1 MFGFGK
7 PKIKVL
13 EDVCENFEL
22 VSVRKR
28 VKGHVREHYTLR
40 EKSTQNLMKYKVS
53 GVILPV
59 VGDYFVAKVVGENIE
74 NDYEFALINKKTGA
88 ISERRFKSIKQL
100 DENKFCADLIDGTGL
115 AFYYVNADKVGRLR
129 FSKFLAGNFEH
140 PVWMAAVLNNKTHDA
155 VFVGQ
160 DDRLMGRRDE
170 NGKFEPYRFAE
181 TNPFENR
188 YFAVAKNY
196 IGANAKNTEGPY
208 VLVYSNGEVSAEKFS
223 GYMVDLD
230 EKGEIIGISVTFDG
244 SNYMQVGKSGVITE
258 RCWLDLIEQEP
269 ANFRYMPTKWFADEA
284 FISKARR
291 TAMNVLEKRLNKIA
305 TLEDADVTKFEGIVA
320 EIDNKIKTERE
331 NVAEIESAENQKR
344 AEEYKREMKENEVH
358 CAKLAEAY
366 KAAEEEAKR
375 REEERAQQAAR
386 RSTISSLLADKS
398 KDKDKD

>member
-7 PKIKVL
+7 PKIRVV

-74 NDYEFALINKKTGA
+74 NDYEFVLINKKTGA
-88 ISERRFKSIKQL
+88 VSERRFKSIKQL

-115 AFYYVNADKVGRLR
+115 AFYYANADKVGRLR

-196 IGANAKNTEGPY
+196 IGANAKNTEGSY
-208 VLVYSNGEVSAEKFS
+208 VLVYSMVKF
-223 GYMVDLD
+223 
-230 EKGEIIGISVTFDG
+230 
-244 SNYMQVGKSGVITE
+244 QQKSF
-258 RCWLDLIEQEP
+258 L
-269 ANFRYMPTKWFADEA
+269 
-284 FISKARR
+284 
-291 TAMNVLEKRLNKIA
+291 A
-305 TLEDADVTKFEGIVA
+305 T
-320 EIDNKIKTERE
+320 
-331 NVAEIESAENQKR
+331 
-344 AEEYKREMKENEVH
+344 
-358 CAKLAEAY
+358 
-366 KAAEEEAKR
+366 
-375 REEERAQQAAR
+375 
-386 RSTISSLLADKS
+386 
-398 KDKDKD
+398 